1 MKFLLLILI
10 VFLSFNS
17 CMTPKQSYE
26 YNKYKDWAYLDSLKI
41 DDLAKKYN
49 DALEQAYQFNQKNK
63 LLDSLLKV
71 CENKNQK

>member
-1 MKFLLLILI
+1 
-10 VFLSFNS
+10 
-17 CMTPKQSYE
+17 MTPKQSYE